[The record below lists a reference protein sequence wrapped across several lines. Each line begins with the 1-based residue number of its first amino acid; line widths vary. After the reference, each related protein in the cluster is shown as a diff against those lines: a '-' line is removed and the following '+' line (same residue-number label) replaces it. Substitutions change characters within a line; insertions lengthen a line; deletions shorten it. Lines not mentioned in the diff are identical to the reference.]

1 MVRIVVKNGHLKDM
15 CSDEIGL
22 CARNIGSLGSIMD
35 TIGRVYM
42 ITQEKEN
49 LHFGLLQFRI

>member
-1 MVRIVVKNGHLKDM
+1 M